1 MIKVINLSMVETLEP
16 KSRFKKR
23 TIKQAGLETATD
35 DVKKKKLKKSLPDL
49 IEGLSIEEK
58 K

>member
-1 MIKVINLSMVETLEP
+1 MVETLEP

>member
-1 MIKVINLSMVETLEP
+1 MAEKLEA

-23 TIKQAGLETATD
+23 TIKQAGLETSKE

-49 IEGLSIEEK
+49 IEGLSIEQK